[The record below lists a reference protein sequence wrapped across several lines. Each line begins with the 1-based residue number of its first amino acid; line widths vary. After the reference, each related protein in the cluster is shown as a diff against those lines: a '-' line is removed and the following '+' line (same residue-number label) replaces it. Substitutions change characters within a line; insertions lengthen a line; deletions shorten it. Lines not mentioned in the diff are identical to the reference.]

1 MKTWEK
7 ILLYPIGLY
16 LWLTDGIKKMS
27 KKWKPAMAM
36 LMAVVML
43 CGMLPTMVTAA
54 GWSGITVLGFNYGD
68 DGFLSITAP
77 STVGNYTYGTANGDT
92 AAETA
97 VNQSVLPES
106 GWQWALKRESS
117 NRYRLILNDFNITYS
132 GNDDIM
138 MSNTDLI
145 IELRGSNSLVKTS
158 SSASGSG
165 IASNM
170 GCTLSITG
178 EGSLNV
184 AGCSYA
190 IYTHLGSTL
199 TIESGNVTLGASY
212 STIYASKVELG
223 EYVTAQSSLNSDGS
237 NPSSFASGSRPGNYK
252 WFQTVTNIPKYTLT
266 FDANGGSGAM
276 SGTTILATTRYVL
289 PECTFTAPSSYKAFK
304 AWEVNGEEKYDGETI
319 TVTEDTTIKALWMSK
334 DLGIQVGA
342 VSVTTDNA
350 SNIVGDGISGTVS
363 YDYKT
368 KTLTLNNTTIYSAQS
383 ATITGAIISE
393 ESLTI
398 KLIGDNTLYGERW
411 NGSEETVVF
420 QHVIKVR
427 EGNLDIVGDGSLTIN
442 GKNGA
447 THSSYAIGIPTD
459 SIFTVG
465 GDCTVI
471 LNPADARYTHVLGY
485 GDTLVAND
493 STIFVSK
500 SLDDEPLEVY
510 DPAQLLEYKYM
521 KIVPKYDVEINFD
534 ANGGTGTMNA
544 AEAAAAT
551 DYTLP
556 ENGFTAPAGKQFKNW
571 EVDGTAMNPGD
582 KVFLIE
588 DFTVKAIWKD
598 IPHTCSIEPVEK
610 VWPDCE
616 NGGKEAYYKCEGC
629 GKFFEDANGTTE
641 IADIATWGNLPKNG
655 HTEGTAWEKD
665 ATHHWHI
672 CAVAGCDAVIDSSK
686 EAHSST
692 GTNVA
697 TCQSKAV
704 CDDCGATY
712 GEFAGHDWNT
722 ASWEKDATGHWHKC
736 NTAGCTEKNA
746 FAAHDPD
753 HQGGATEEYAVKCSV
768 CHYEIEAQLN
778 HTHVFNKE
786 VAEDQYKASGATCTS
801 PAVYYKSC
809 ACGEKGTETFASGTA
824 KGHTEGT
831 EWKSDKDNH
840 WHICSVAGCG
850 AVIDSSKAAH
860 TPDRAAATE
869 TDPVKCSVCGYE
881 ITPAL
886 GHTHAHGTEWKSDK
900 DNHWNECA
908 CGDKANTAAHKD
920 ENADGKCDVCAYNVG
935 LPTPPADPDNPQ
947 TGDNTQLGLWIA
959 LLIVSSFG
967 IVAIT
972 LFSKKKYS
980 AR

>member
-7 ILLYPIGLY
+7 ILRYPIGLY
-16 LWLTDGIKKMS
+16 VCLTDGIKNKS
-27 KKWKPAMAM
+27 KTRKLFIAM

-43 CGMLPTMVTAA
+43 CCMLPTMVSAA
-54 GWSGITVLGFNYGD
+54 GWSGVTVLGFNYGD

-165 IASNM
+165 IASNSS
-170 GCTLSITG
+170 CTLSITG

-190 IYTHLGSTL
+190 IYVHLGYTL
-199 TIESGNVTLGASY
+199 TIESGNVNLGASY

-276 SGTTILATTRYVL
+276 SGTTIPATTRYVL
-289 PECTFTAPSSYKAFK
+289 PECTFTAPYNKAFK

-319 TVTEDTTIKALWMSK
+319 TVTEDTTIKAIWMDKS
-334 DLGIQVGA
+334 LGVKVGN
-342 VSVTTDNA
+342 VKVTTDNA
-350 SNIVGDGISGTVS
+350 ANITGDGIVSGTVS

-368 KTLTLNNTTIYSAQS
+368 RTLTLNNATIYASTS
-383 ATITGAIISE
+383 SNAIRSNAD
-393 ESLTI
+393 LTI
-398 KLIGDNTLYGERW
+398 KLIGENTLYGEKF
-411 NGSEETVVF
+411 NGEASESW
-420 QHVIKVR
+420 QWVISIEE
-427 EGNLDIVGDGSLTIN
+427 EGNLDIIGAGSLTV
-442 GKNGA
+442 NGA
-447 THSSYAIGIPTD
+447 AGASHSSY
-459 SIFTVG
+459 SIYLYNGDLTVG

-471 LNPADARYTHVLGY
+471 LNPSSSNRPRPLSDKSITIIAD
-485 GDTLVAND
+485 D
-493 STIFVSK
+493 SAIFVSK
-500 SLDDEPLEVY
+500 SLNDEPLEAY
-510 DPAQLLEYKYM
+510 DPDDWYDIKYM
-521 KIVPKYDVEINFD
+521 KFVPKYDVEIGFD
-534 ANGGTGTMNA
+534 ANGGSGTMNA

-551 DYTLP
+551 EYTLP

-571 EVDGTAMNPGD
+571 EVNGTAMNPGD

-588 DFTVKAIWKD
+588 DFTVKAIWED
-598 IPHTCSIEPVEK
+598 ISHTCSIEPVEK

-641 IADIATWGNLPKNG
+641 IANIETWGNLPKN
-655 HTEGTAWEKD
+655 
-665 ATHHWHI
+665 
-672 CAVAGCDAVIDSSK
+672 
-686 EAHSST
+686 
-692 GTNVA
+692 
-697 TCQSKAV
+697 
-704 CDDCGATY
+704 
-712 GEFAGHDWNT
+712 GHDWNT

-746 FAAHDPD
+746 FA
-753 HQGGATEEYAVKCSV
+753 V
-768 CHYEIEAQLN
+768 
-778 HTHVFNKE
+778 
-786 VAEDQYKASGATCTS
+786 
-801 PAVYYKSC
+801 
-809 ACGEKGTETFASGTA
+809 
-824 KGHTEGT
+824 
-831 EWKSDKDNH
+831 
-840 WHICSVAGCG
+840 
-850 AVIDSSKAAH
+850 H

-869 TDPVKCSVCGYE
+869 TDPVKCSVC
-881 ITPAL
+881 
-886 GHTHAHGTEWKSDK
+886 
-900 DNHWNECA
+900 
-908 CGDKANTAAHKD
+908 
-920 ENADGKCDVCAYNVG
+920 AYNVG
-935 LPTPPADPDNPQ
+935 LPTTPDDGNKPSDNPQ
-947 TGDNTQLGLWIA
+947 TGDNTQLGLWFA
-959 LLIVSSFG
+959 LMLISVCGLVVVPFLG
-967 IVAIT
+967 T
-972 LFSKKKYS
+972 QKKSKHS
-980 AR
+980 H